1 MEQNLWLKDLK
12 IEQILLIQA
21 ALNPLK
27 ILIRFQILE
36 ADLVILTL
44 KSKRIIK
51 SIKNIS
57 GLKNIVF
64 DSQIK

>member
-1 MEQNLWLKDLK
+1 MEQNLWLKGLK
-12 IEQILLIQA
+12 IERILLIQA

-27 ILIRFQILE
+27 ILIKFQILKPN
-36 ADLVILTL
+36 LLILIL
-44 KSKRIIK
+44 KSKRTIK

-64 DSQIK
+64 DSQI